1 MRVSCSLPNASVE
14 ISGVRFACEQG
25 VMVSEEIDDG
35 LGAAFLS
42 ITGYQ
47 SVSGPKSA
55 DDVVAKLPKPRGRRK
70 SPIENQEVEP
80 DV

>member
-1 MRVSCSLPNASVE
+1 
-14 ISGVRFACEQG
+14 
-25 VMVSEEIDDG
+25 MVSEEIDDG

-42 ITGYQ
+42 IPGYQ